1 MFKAKKITCLKR
13 TKDFNAHLLFFSC
26 LSLLD
31 PQVQRTTR
39 ISWEHHMFRVPSLQ
53 TETPRIGYSG
63 MGLYSDDDEK
73 DMESYGDN
81 NGSSLE
87 KVL

>member
-1 MFKAKKITCLKR
+1 
-13 TKDFNAHLLFFSC
+13 
-26 LSLLD
+26 
-31 PQVQRTTR
+31 
-39 ISWEHHMFRVPSLQ
+39 MFRVPSLQ